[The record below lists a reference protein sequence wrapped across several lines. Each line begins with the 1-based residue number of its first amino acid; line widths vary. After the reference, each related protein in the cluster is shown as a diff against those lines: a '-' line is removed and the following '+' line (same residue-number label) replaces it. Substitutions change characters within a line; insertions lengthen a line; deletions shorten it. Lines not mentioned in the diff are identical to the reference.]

1 MYINRMLKSVI
12 DQRFS
17 HILIVGDLALTPLF
31 GNGAGAHGI
40 GKISGVLTKIG
51 KF

>member
-17 HILIVGDLALTPLF
+17 HILIVGDFTWLSHPFLGMGPGFVELGKLAVF
-31 GNGAGAHGI
+31 
-40 GKISGVLTKIG
+40 
-51 KF
+51 